1 MIDKDDKQT
10 VDALRETIRDDCRR
24 VAMLD
29 TLPEADRRGKYR
41 NAIRDLKA
49 RLRQSGEDWL
59 RLSMLGRF
67 LVPTKNAAFI
77 DGFFYGWCKS
87 REFREMKRR
96 AYAAL
101 AVGDADRFLQTAS
114 EIRAISRD
122 IILGY
127 GGYEDG

>member
-10 VDALRETIRDDCRR
+10 VDALREAIRDDCRR

-67 LVPTKNAAFI
+67 SVPITQAFA
-77 DGFFYGWCKS
+77 DGFFRDWVRS
-87 REFREMKRR
+87 PEFQEMKRK

-101 AVGDADRFLQTAS
+101 DVGDADRFLQIAL

-127 GGYEDG
+127 GGTELEQ